1 MSGLTFDWDDTDLEN
16 PKVSEALSYLSQEFG
31 WEKVWVRVS
40 SSGTGLHV
48 IIARPEMNMD
58 LTQNLVPE
66 PMDTETQFYWRKI
79 FSEDP
84 WNLECQGRFI
94 SDSAR
99 AQAGFTTSRIF
110 GVKNGESCGPWNLW
124 RGTQ

>member
-1 MSGLTFDWDDTDLEN
+1 MSGLTFDWDDTSLEN
-16 PKVSEALSYLSQEFG
+16 PKVGKALSYLSQEFG
-31 WEKVWVRVS
+31 WDKVWVRVS

-48 IIARPEMNMD
+48 IIARPEINMD

-66 PMDTETQFYWRKI
+66 PMDSEMQFHWRRI

-84 WNLECQGRFI
+84 WNLECRGRFI
-94 SDSAR
+94 CDSAR

-124 RGTQ
+124 RGDS